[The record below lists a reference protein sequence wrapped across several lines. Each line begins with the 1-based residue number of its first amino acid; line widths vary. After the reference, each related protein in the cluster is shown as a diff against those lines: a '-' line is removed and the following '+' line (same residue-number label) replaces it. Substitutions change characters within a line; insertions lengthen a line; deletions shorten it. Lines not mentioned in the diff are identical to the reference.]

1 MMSMPTL
8 STIDHDGEAA
18 DIEYERYLHVASK
31 LDLGDVLSVIG
42 EELAGDSDDTPLS
55 DLLEEWT
62 RNPEPDWDRPAVSVS
77 TKERIGDYVVKLA
90 AKIMER
96 HLARAMARSSDTAF

>member
-1 MMSMPTL
+1 MSIPIPDL
-8 STIDHDGEAA
+8 DAQAEADEIA
-18 DIEYERYLHVASK
+18 YQRYLHVAST

-42 EELAGDSDDTPLS
+42 EEIAGESDDTPLS
-55 DLLEEWT
+55 DLLEEWAMS
-62 RNPEPDWDRPAVSVS
+62 PEPDWKRPAVSVS

-96 HLARAMARSSDTAF
+96 HMDRAMARASDTVPF